1 MALQEALM
9 WSWLT
14 VSHRLLLSYAS
25 CSVAVVR
32 WWIVLLCVRDKM
44 SRGGGR
50 AYMCGGEGRRASG
63 SPVDDDID
71 GTCRPGEINGVFGLS
86 NEVIYF
92 LLTPHIFIWFVE

>member
-14 VSHRLLLSYAS
+14 VSHRLLSFASARS

-44 SRGGGR
+44 SRSGGR
-50 AYMCGGEGRRASG
+50 AYMCGGDGRRASG

-71 GTCRPGEINGVFGLS
+71 SDGRGKLKD
-86 NEVIYF
+86 
-92 LLTPHIFIWFVE
+92 